1 MTGTDFGYHLRLPS
15 ETKID
20 ANTINDSRV
29 EIKEGKKAP
38 EDIPL
43 ICCCQCFQMITS
55 VDQAIEVDGHHQ
67 HVFANPH
74 GMIFNIVCFRSAAGC
89 VCIGN
94 ETCQW
99 SWFQGY
105 SWKAAVC
112 KNCFIHIGWRFA
124 SKSDMFNGLIHDRLL
139 YPE

>member
-1 MTGTDFGYHLRLPS
+1 MTGTNFGYHLRLPS
-15 ETKID
+15 ETVID
-20 ANTINDSRV
+20 QANKPFIES
-29 EIKEGKKAP
+29 KGKK
-38 EDIPL
+38 EL
-43 ICCCQCFQMITS
+43 NGFKFICCRQCFQMITS
-55 VDQAIEVDGHHQ
+55 IDQAIEVDGHHH

-74 GMIFNIVCFRSAAGC
+74 GIIFNIVCFRSAAGC

>member
-1 MTGTDFGYHLRLPS
+1 MTGTDFGYYLRLPA
-15 ETKID
+15 ETMID
-20 ANTINDSRV
+20 QADTPF
-29 EIKEGKKAP
+29 IKSKGGKK
-38 EDIPL
+38 L
-43 ICCCQCFQMITS
+43 NGSKSICCRQCFQMITS
-55 VDQAIEVDGHHQ
+55 VDHAIEVDGSHH
-67 HVFANPH
+67 HAFANPH

-105 SWKAAVC
+105 KWKAAVC